1 MHDNLLFEVNLLAVR
16 SLIIDAVR
24 KGRRAPKA
32 PSAASVRRVKNR
44 IAETPIP
51 YLRKGIT
58 PESVAADMLAAE
70 GRQPSQLRKADFDT
84 AFADAAFAGYDTV
97 DDIREAVWTVDGIP
111 A

>member
-1 MHDNLLFEVNLLAVR
+1 MHENLLFEANLLAVR
-16 SLIIDAVR
+16 ALIIAAVR
-24 KGRRAPKA
+24 QDRRTPAA
-32 PSAASVRRVKNR
+32 PSAASIRRVAEY
-44 IAETPIP
+44 IADTPAEF
-51 YLRKGIT
+51 LRTGIT